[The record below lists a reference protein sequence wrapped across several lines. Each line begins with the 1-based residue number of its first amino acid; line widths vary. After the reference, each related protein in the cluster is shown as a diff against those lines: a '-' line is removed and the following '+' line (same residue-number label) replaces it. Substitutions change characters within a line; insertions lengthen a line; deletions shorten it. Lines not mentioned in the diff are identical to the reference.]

1 MIFGLL
7 LIIILLQS
15 QREEELGDEVED
27 LNAAEDREAG
37 EESHCPSNQANSA
50 NQGHLLIIFVFISF

>member
-7 LIIILLQS
+7 LIIILLQT

-37 EESHCPSNQANSA
+37 EESHCASDQAKSSNK
-50 NQGHLLIIFVFISF
+50 GPLI